1 MIKDKIKAL
10 DLSATL
16 KINEISKNIEL
27 SGKEVIKFGFGQSP
41 FQVPE
46 DIVEELKKNAHQKS
60 YLPIQGLEKLR
71 ETINRSRR
79 RYDVHAKPT
88 IG

>member
-1 MIKDKIKAL
+1 MIKNKIKDL

-16 KINEISKNIEL
+16 KINEISKSIEL

-46 DIVEELKKNAHQKS
+46 DIVEELKKKCS
-60 YLPIQGLEKLR
+60 SEKLSS
-71 ETINRSRR
+71 NSRFR
-79 RYDVHAKPT
+79 KTKRCYIWLRK
-88 IG
+88 